1 MLVEKIHIKYMSEQ
15 FRGFNPDEEQFNRST
30 EEKLSLIKKM
40 ARSRIGKAAIFGVGA
55 LMGAGAEGCSED
67 KNSQQPQTFEEYVE
81 SQADQT
87 PDDGECLW
95 ESGKEFVYTHA
106 LGDELAKEVR
116 GNREMTAELKRIM
129 KSEAAI
135 SYAVQ
140 YSASVKGLEK
150 RFDRVLHD
158 EEYRIKVND
167 LIKKYCDEFQVPYD
181 VAYGVAANESG
192 FDIDKVSSV
201 GARGIFQLM
210 DNTSSDKKLQL
221 PGADFLE
228 NNIYGGVKYL
238 RTLYDRYGQWS
249 IAMTAYSTGPN
260 SFNNKLKNNSV
271 LDYVG
276 EHGNDQGHWRK
287 ELRDKDINA
296 VTLYSAKGFGL
307 GGSHPFQYPFYVLA
321 VQKTA
326 MKIMQ
331 GEMKSGELED
341 LVSPEDFR
349 SICEQYP
356 QVKSRI
362 QNKISNKNEREIF
375 TRLKIE

>member
-1 MLVEKIHIKYMSEQ
+1 MSEQ
-15 FRGFNPDEEQFNRST
+15 FRGFNPDEERLTQSKK
-30 EEKLSLIKKM
+30 EKLFLMKKM

-55 LMGAGAEGCSED
+55 LMGAGAEGCGED

-81 SQADQT
+81 NQTDQT
-87 PDDGECLW
+87 PDDGECVW

-116 GNREMTAELKRIM
+116 GNMEMTAELKRIM

-140 YSASVKGLEK
+140 YSASTRGLEK
-150 RFDRVLHD
+150 RFNRVLHD

-181 VAYGVAANESG
+181 IAYGVAANESG

-210 DNTSSDKKLQL
+210 DSAASDKNLQL

-228 NNIYGGVKYL
+228 KNIYGGIKYL
-238 RTLYDRYGQWS
+238 RILYDRYGQWS
-249 IAMTAYSTGPN
+249 IAMVAYATGPR
-260 SFNNKLKNNSV
+260 SFSNKLKNNSV

-276 EHGNDQGHWRK
+276 EHGNDQGHWR
-287 ELRDKDINA
+287 EEFEAKDINA
-296 VTLYSAKGFGL
+296 VTLYSANGFGL

-321 VQKTA
+321 VQNTA

-331 GEMKSGELED
+331 GVMKSGELED

-362 QNKISNKNEREIF
+362 QNKISDKNEHEIF
-375 TRLKIE
+375 ARLKIE